1 VKANVGLPDVF
12 LVKDSIDVVTE
23 MVETFRHVIY
33 KWVRSVLLERMQIHN
48 FEGNTGSPTFGSNA
62 R

>member
-12 LVKDSIDVVTE
+12 LGKDLIDVVTE
-23 MVETFRHVIY
+23 MVETCWHVIH
-33 KWVRSVLLERMQIHN
+33 KWARSVLLERMQIHN
-48 FEGNTGSPTFGSNA
+48 FEGNTRSPTFESDA